1 MATENV
7 IFSRELFRED
17 YQKVI
22 YGVFREL
29 LGVFGKRVAVARR
42 YADHQEYHVWRGEL
56 HDPEMEKRVQFSFG
70 VSDSL
75 HMGGLLKS
83 VPFVEPDVAIR
94 EPFEVVGQAS
104 PASVLV
110 KARPAAPEVVGL
122 DAAPYSFGIFDVRR
136 PEALLNLMKM
146 ETERFQKEV
155 PKDVLFD
162 DAPVLVIVEQNW
174 FTKFVP
180 RVVGPKSELFRL
192 FSAFAEHTRELASG
206 GRIFAVSAI

>member
-7 IFSRELFRED
+7 VFSRELFRED

-22 YGVFREL
+22 YGVFMGL
-29 LGVFGKRVAVARR
+29 LDVFGKRVSVARR
-42 YADHQEYHVWRGEL
+42 YADHQEYHIWRGEL
-56 HDPEMEKRVQFSFG
+56 HDPEAEKRVQFSFG

-83 VPFVEPDVAIR
+83 VPFVEPDVATR
-94 EPFEVVGQAS
+94 EPFEAVGPAS
-104 PASVLV
+104 PECGLV
-110 KARPAAPEVVGL
+110 AARPVAPEVIGL

-136 PEALLNLMKM
+136 PETLLNLMKM

-180 RVVGPKSELFRL
+180 RLVGPKSELFRL
-192 FSAFAEHTRELASG
+192 FSLFADHTRELASG
-206 GRIFAVSAI
+206 GRIFSISAI